1 MALELD
7 DVDKSILQI
16 LHEDGRAT
24 YNDIGDELG
33 ITGNTVRRRMDAM
46 RDANI
51 IRKFTVLTDPA
62 ALDYLTVAF
71 GLSTEAGL
79 TDQIAETL
87 AEKDPVYKLW
97 VLSGTHNVIFDARFR
112 DTAHL
117 QSFTHEV
124 LHSVEG
130 ITSYES
136 SIVIRSVTDEG
147 STVLFGDEESSVA
160 DGDTVVAE
168 D

>member
-1 MALELD
+1 MDIELD
-7 DVDKSILQI
+7 DVDRAILEI

-24 YNDIGDELG
+24 YNDIGDELD

-46 RDANI
+46 REANI

-62 ALDYLTVAF
+62 ELDYLTVAF

-79 TDQIAETL
+79 TDDIAETL
-87 AEKDPVYKLW
+87 SQKECVYKLW

-117 QSFTHEV
+117 QSFTHDV
-124 LHSVEG
+124 LHQVEG

-136 SIVIRSVTDEG
+136 SIVIRSVTDDG
-147 STVLFGDEESSVA
+147 STVLFSEEESE
-160 DGDTVVAE
+160 DTVLAE